1 MNANIVIIGAGIS
14 GTAIAYYLA
23 AKGMKDIV
31 VVDKG
36 YLTNGATGRC
46 GAGIRQQWATKM
58 NCIMAKKSVEF
69 YEKANQ
75 TLKYPGDIEFKQ
87 EGYLIVAVTPEE
99 DAQFSKNVELQNSLG
114 IKSRKITKEE
124 AKEIVPHI
132 NTDMFIS
139 ATFCPTDGH
148 INPFK
153 ANDAFYQAAKR
164 LGVSFYFHEAVQSI
178 QTVNHKVVSVT
189 TDKHTFE
196 TNKVVNAAG
205 GFAHEIGLMAGVPI
219 PVYPEKHEILVTE
232 PIEKIQGPMVM
243 SFGKNLYCQQ
253 VPQGSFVMGRGTPG
267 ALHNHDIE
275 SSWEFLDEMAKTVV
289 AFLPVVGE
297 LRVIRQWA
305 GSYNMS
311 PDRQPILGTV
321 DECEGFYV
329 ACGFSGHG
337 FMFAPITG
345 LLLSEIILNQP
356 TSIDMTE
363 LCMNRFKNQ
372 KTIEVEKSV
381 V

>member
-243 SFGKNLYCQQ
+243 
-253 VPQGSFVMGRGTPG
+253 
-267 ALHNHDIE
+267 
-275 SSWEFLDEMAKTVV
+275 
-289 AFLPVVGE
+289 
-297 LRVIRQWA
+297 
-305 GSYNMS
+305 
-311 PDRQPILGTV
+311 
-321 DECEGFYV
+321 
-329 ACGFSGHG
+329 
-337 FMFAPITG
+337 
-345 LLLSEIILNQP
+345 
-356 TSIDMTE
+356 
-363 LCMNRFKNQ
+363 
-372 KTIEVEKSV
+372 
-381 V
+381 